1 MATTKRASVDM
12 NTLPSWKA
20 ERLNYKTPK
29 ERARINDSVPVEQ
42 RMQIVDER
50 KQYEETD
57 KLTQIHPKFTE
68 DSRTHS
74 VVSSLAFFFGSPVG
88 AELTQSG
95 TVEYKQTSQGLI
107 KWRVDEFFT
116 GPDINNVI
124 TAICDVVLSTDDE
137 ELVSRI
143 HDQIQK
149 SNVVSDRKKKCVNR
163 FFDKFF
169 KFRKANHSRRIA
181 QIKSDLMSKAQLLPE
196 SDMKE
201 VLEELGLAATGPV
214 QMTNASIG
222 N

>member
-1 MATTKRASVDM
+1 M

-20 ERLNYKTPK
+20 ERLHYKTPK

-74 VVSSLAFFFGSPVG
+74 IISSLAFFFGSPVG

-169 KFRKANHSRRIA
+169 KFRKASHSRRIA
-181 QIKSDLMSKAQLLPE
+181 QIKSDLMNKAQLLPE

>member
-20 ERLNYKTPK
+20 ERLHYKTPK

-74 VVSSLAFFFGSPVG
+74 IISSLAFFFGSPVG

-169 KFRKANHSRRIA
+169 KFRKASHSRRIA
-181 QIKSDLMSKAQLLPE
+181 QIKSDLMNKAQLLPE